1 MLKNCL
7 PFTVLCLE
15 NKSGRKKNS
24 KSGTVGTLKNEVNVN
39 LVRRGDYRNDL
50 SFSINFFCGLLN
62 DFFFNSHPFT
72 PHLENRKSKE
82 TGKNITTELGDL
94 SIGIV

>member
-62 DFFFNSHPFT
+62 DFFST
-72 PHLENRKSKE
+72 PIPSLLIWKTENQKKQE
-82 TGKNITTELGDL
+82 KILPL
-94 SIGIV
+94 SWEILA